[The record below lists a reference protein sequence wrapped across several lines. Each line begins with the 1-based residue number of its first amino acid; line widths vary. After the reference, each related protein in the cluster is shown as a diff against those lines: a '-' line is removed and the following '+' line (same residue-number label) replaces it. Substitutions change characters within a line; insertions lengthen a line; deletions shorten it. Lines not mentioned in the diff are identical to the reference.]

1 MMQTSRTPSPNPN
14 CSEVDATCVTTF
26 YDNLDSEVES
36 HFMRALQR
44 AAARSDSGDD
54 ERPEGASPTPSDRS
68 SIEAARES
76 PLQCRS
82 QVRPS
87 PAHSD
92 SVASLPQSVT
102 EETPSTT
109 HGLQATV
116 PQSYLVEG
124 GQVFLY
130 PPPPY
135 VHHFYGS
142 PAHHYLMSP
151 PPQLLQAKMLQPH
164 ILQQLVQPDEYAM
177 DQAELP
183 TVPGQ
188 GRTRD
193 FPWPHWCGTR
203 GAPRSEGN

>member
-1 MMQTSRTPSPNPN
+1 MPTSRTPSPDPN
-14 CSEVDATCVTTF
+14 CSEVDVTCVTTF

-54 ERPEGASPTPSDRS
+54 ERTEGASPTPSDLS
-68 SIEAARES
+68 SIGAAQES
-76 PLQCRS
+76 PLQCRP
-82 QVRPS
+82 QVKPS

-109 HGLQATV
+109 HGFQAAA
-116 PQSYLVEG
+116 PQSYRVEG
-124 GQVFLY
+124 GQAFLY

-135 VHHFYGS
+135 FHHFPGS
-142 PAHHYLMSP
+142 VPPAQHYLMSP

-183 TVPGQ
+183 WQ
-188 GRTRD
+188 S
-193 FPWPHWCGTR
+193 WIK
-203 GAPRSEGN
+203 